1 MSWFARSIANTF
13 QLDVD
18 DDEQRSP
25 EHNTNTDQP
34 EVEEDDSP
42 LTPGRGV
49 KEDLSEIKK
58 TLTRQFWGVA
68 SFLAPPPSDE
78 HSNQQSDP
86 SDPEDA
92 APEVVSGL
100 RKDFAEIGGR
110 FCSGIS
116 KLSSNIDVSE
126 ITKLASN
133 LLQLSPDGDDYVLS
147 KDAKAIG
154 VTDEVLTFVRDITMH
169 PETWLDFPLTE
180 DDDDGEEFELS
191 DAQQE
196 HALTVESLAPRLAAL
211 RIELCPGY
219 MSEGS
224 FWKIYFVLLHPR
236 LEPHAAELLSTPEGK
251 RFVWRRR
258 SSGNRVSDRPGK
270 RARARNSE
278 AEEEEEK
285 SLRRGEKRGEKKGD
299 RSAGK
304 GRVTRP
310 AVMRCY
316 FMQIVKARASLTHE
330 LKAHS
335 SSQIKEEEGSTNNL
349 LYSEHK
355 PESSQEEHSLV
366 PLEISTTQS
375 TKSVISTD
383 PETEKHY
390 IPSED
395 EVQIVD
401 KSVIQEEPRNKTK
414 TEDQNM
420 SFNNTSSIVV
430 EDKDEDD
437 WLKEDTSEHII
448 TGTTSIPIEHDED
461 VSFSDLEEDD
471 DGGAQTNYRKTASGS
486 DSSTKDSRDWVQL
499 GSDSSTVEHAGRVS
513 GAQNSEMK
521 ESNDWLDVDDIDVH
535 YRGLRLFPIPFV
547 PRLGQASRGEAAAP
561 SCFPISAICK
571 LYVSSRNLVVPIDGW
586 TPRSSIAIFLT
597 RRLNRLSKED
607 VLWLKLLSY
616 DFPTNPSS
624 SSSSTKQSHKSIYQI
639 RFEKDKVK
647 KLLAERRVVL
657 RIESQIH
664 EHTRKLHAIEVQLED
679 ENAKIKAAIDE
690 LKRLRTVKEAS
701 TALKVWQPE
710 IIHTRQKQIVENC
723 SVPVD
728 FRINALEMEIKLCKQ
743 HMSGFLKAREEETKR
758 LEAAKERL
766 SKVKYHPLQSF
777 DVENES
783 RHSRRISE
791 KNAKRQGLQCIG
803 ADQQYFRSGSTWCPM
818 GANPYKRTAAPAFS
832 RSLLGGFVTI
842 GCLFV
847 IWVPFVY
854 AWQSWSAHED
864 DYFGIR
870 ILSRCLVITSWAA
883 KCSWPNNKGE
893 LGIWDTDLGLGCFRL
908 WASIPVF

>member
-110 FCSGIS
+110 FRSGIS

-196 HALTVESLAPRLAAL
+196 HALTVENLAPRLAAL

-236 LEPHAAELLSTPEGK
+236 LEPHAAELLSTPE
-251 RFVWRRR
+251 
-258 SSGNRVSDRPGK
+258 
-270 RARARNSE
+270 
-278 AEEEEEK
+278 
-285 SLRRGEKRGEKKGD
+285 
-299 RSAGK
+299 
-304 GRVTRP
+304 
-310 AVMRCY
+310 
-316 FMQIVKARASLTHE
+316 IVKARASLTHE

-414 TEDQNM
+414 AEDQNM

-448 TGTTSIPIEHDED
+448 TGTTAIPIEHDED

-499 GSDSSTVEHAGRVS
+499 GSDSSTVDHAGRVS

-521 ESNDWLDVDDIDVH
+521 ESNDWLDVDDIDV
-535 YRGLRLFPIPFV
+535 
-547 PRLGQASRGEAAAP
+547 A
-561 SCFPISAICK
+561 
-571 LYVSSRNLVVPIDGW
+571 
-586 TPRSSIAIFLT
+586 
-597 RRLNRLSKED
+597 
-607 VLWLKLLSY
+607 
-616 DFPTNPSS
+616 
-624 SSSSTKQSHKSIYQI
+624 
-639 RFEKDKVK
+639 
-647 KLLAERRVVL
+647 
-657 RIESQIH
+657 
-664 EHTRKLHAIEVQLED
+664 
-679 ENAKIKAAIDE
+679 
-690 LKRLRTVKEAS
+690 
-701 TALKVWQPE
+701 
-710 IIHTRQKQIVENC
+710 
-723 SVPVD
+723 
-728 FRINALEMEIKLCKQ
+728 
-743 HMSGFLKAREEETKR
+743 
-758 LEAAKERL
+758 
-766 SKVKYHPLQSF
+766 
-777 DVENES
+777 
-783 RHSRRISE
+783 
-791 KNAKRQGLQCIG
+791 
-803 ADQQYFRSGSTWCPM
+803 
-818 GANPYKRTAAPAFS
+818 
-832 RSLLGGFVTI
+832 
-842 GCLFV
+842 
-847 IWVPFVY
+847 
-854 AWQSWSAHED
+854 
-864 DYFGIR
+864 
-870 ILSRCLVITSWAA
+870 
-883 KCSWPNNKGE
+883 
-893 LGIWDTDLGLGCFRL
+893 
-908 WASIPVF
+908 